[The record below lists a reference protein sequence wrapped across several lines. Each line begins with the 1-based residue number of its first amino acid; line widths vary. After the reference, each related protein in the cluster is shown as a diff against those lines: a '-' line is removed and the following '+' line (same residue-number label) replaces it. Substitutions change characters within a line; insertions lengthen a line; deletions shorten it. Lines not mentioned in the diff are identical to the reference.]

1 LSDLS
6 KLEESLFDIISLL
19 FIRFKQVVSL
29 AIIQCA
35 LVIDDSL
42 LIPGRG
48 IVNDSRRR
56 VDVDPESHC
65 QSICTWLKTADILIQ
80 LRGKHWLME
89 LL

>member
-29 AIIQCA
+29 AIIQCV

-42 LIPGRG
+42 LIPG
-48 IVNDSRRR
+48 
-56 VDVDPESHC
+56 
-65 QSICTWLKTADILIQ
+65 
-80 LRGKHWLME
+80 
-89 LL
+89 